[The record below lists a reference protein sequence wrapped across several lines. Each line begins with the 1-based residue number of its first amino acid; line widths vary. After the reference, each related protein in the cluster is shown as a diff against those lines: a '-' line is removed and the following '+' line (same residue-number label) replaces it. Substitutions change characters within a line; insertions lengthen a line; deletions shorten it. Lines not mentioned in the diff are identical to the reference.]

1 MTPPRSLVILS
12 PRGTTP
18 AMRFLPLVL
27 LLALSSASPAA
38 ADEAATARRFEAAKR
53 SEPELVAFLKRMPKG
68 GDLHNHVTGALYSD
82 YILDNAVRRQL
93 WFDPSSLAFSA
104 DQGAGRVRANDLLS
118 NDALLYAYLNK
129 VSMRGWMPNTVDGH
143 DHFFDTFDII
153 GTGLDGLTTEDLLVE
168 VARRNLAQNVQYM
181 ELMTR
186 CAPNETL
193 GPVVQTRVDL
203 QDYAAAFAE
212 LQPKLRALKASI
224 PAYMAARDRLLTSRL
239 GLDQLIGGA
248 NGPIAFRYI
257 FSINRIQ
264 SNEQFFVWAAAAMAC
279 AKADRRVV
287 GINMV
292 APEDH
297 PISRTNFDTQMRIL
311 DFLWKRLGQPNV
323 TLHAGELTLNYSPVE
338 PMFDRIRKSMDL
350 GHARRIGHG
359 VSVAWEHDLDG
370 LMREMKRRG
379 VLVEICLS
387 SNESILGVF
396 GRRHPIYLY
405 RRHGIPVNLNTDDE
419 GVSRSNLTMEWVKA
433 AQTYGFGYRDLKEM
447 ARNSLEYSFLTG
459 PSLYLGRDYRRLRPG
474 FEGCRRPEWKPS
486 PAAERVLGGSEK
498 MKVQLRLERAFVAFE
513 RAG

>member
-1 MTPPRSLVILS
+1 MNLARRLVIM
-12 PRGTTP
+12 G
-18 AMRFLPLVL
+18 
-27 LLALSSASPAA
+27 LAAGLFSSASG
-38 ADEAATARRFEAAKR
+38 DEAAAMRRFAAAKR
-53 SEPELVAFLKRMPKG
+53 SEPELIAFLKKMPKG

-82 YILDNAVRRQL
+82 YILDNAVARGMS
-93 WFDPSSLAFSA
+93 FDTTSLAFSA
-104 DQGAGRVRANDLLS
+104 ESGPGKVSATELLTNDR
-118 NDALLYAYLNK
+118 LLYAYLNK
-129 VSMRGWMPNTVDGH
+129 VSMRGWTPNTVDGH

-153 GTGLDGLTTEDLLVE
+153 GTGLDGLTTEDLLLE

-193 GPVVQTRVDL
+193 RPVVQAKVDL
-203 QDYAAAFAE
+203 ADYDKALAAIE
-212 LQPKLRALKASI
+212 PQLQALEASV
-224 PAYMAARDRLLTSRL
+224 PAYMASRDRFLTSKL
-239 GLDQLIGGA
+239 GLANLIGGGRGA
-248 NGPIAFRYI
+248 ISFRYI

-279 AKADRRVV
+279 ARADRRVV
-287 GINMV
+287 AINMV

-297 PISRTNFDTQMRIL
+297 PISRNNFGTQMRIL

-323 TLHAGELTLNYSPVE
+323 TLHAGELTLKYSPVE
-338 PMFDRIRKSMDL
+338 PMFDRIRKSIEV

-359 VSVAWEHDLDG
+359 VSVAWEHDLPG
-370 LMREMKRRG
+370 LMKEMKRRG

-387 SNESILGVF
+387 SNESILGVS
-396 GRRHPIYLY
+396 GWSHPIHLY

-433 AQTYGFGYRDLKEM
+433 VRTYAFGYRDLKDM

-459 PSLYLGRDYRRLRPG
+459 PGLYLDRDYRRLRPG

-486 PAAERVLGGSEK
+486 AAAQRILGGSEK
-498 MKVQLRLERAFVAFE
+498 MQVQLRLERAFAEFE
-513 RAG
+513 R